1 MSTSQHHHHR
11 RLPLRSINNLRDLGG
26 YQTADGRT
34 VRWHTLYRAG
44 HLGKLNER
52 DQRHLTAL
60 NLHTIIDFRSAEEK
74 QRDPDRLPLQDVQVI
89 ELPIL
94 DEGNS
99 TMMKDMRRRYDNND
113 FDGLDTNLVMVN
125 TYRQLALE
133 FTAEYG
139 RFLQAVSQAAGKPLL
154 WHCTAGKDRAGF
166 AAALLLKVLGVDFD
180 TIQQDYLLS
189 GKYIHPDRKL
199 MAVIT
204 ITKGF
209 RPARLLKP
217 LWAVK
222 PEWIE
227 TSFDA
232 IDEHWGS
239 FDRYRREA
247 LAFSDADTVRLQ
259 ELLLTEK
266 G

>member
-1 MSTSQHHHHR
+1 MQNRKTHR

-26 YQTADGRT
+26 YQTVDGRT
-34 VRWHTLYRAG
+34 LRWHTLYRAG
-44 HLGKLNER
+44 HLGKLKER
-52 DQRHLTAL
+52 DLRQLTAL

-74 QRDPDRLPLQDVQVI
+74 QREPDRLPVNDVKVI

-99 TMMKDMRRRYDNND
+99 AMMKDMRRRYDNND
-113 FDGLDTNLVMVN
+113 FDGLDTNLVMFN
-125 TYRQLALE
+125 TYRQFALD
-133 FTAEYG
+133 FTAEYAH
-139 RFLQAVSQAAGKPLL
+139 FLQAVLQAAGQPVL

-166 AAALLLKVLGVDFD
+166 ASALILKILGVGFD

-204 ITKGF
+204 LAKGL

-222 PEWIE
+222 PEWIKA
-227 TSFDA
+227 SFDA
-232 IDEHWGS
+232 INEHWGS
-239 FDRYRREA
+239 FDVYRREA
-247 LAFSDADTVRLQ
+247 LAFSDKDVTRLQ
-259 ELLLTEK
+259 ELLLTAES
-266 G
+266 

>member
-1 MSTSQHHHHR
+1 MQNRKTHR

-26 YQTADGRT
+26 YQTVDGRT
-34 VRWHTLYRAG
+34 IRHHILYRAG
-44 HLGKLNER
+44 HLGKLKER
-52 DQRHLTAL
+52 DQRKLTAL

-74 QRDPDRLPLQDVQVI
+74 QREPDRLPVNDVKVI

-99 TMMKDMRRRYDNND
+99 AMMKDMRRRYDNND
-113 FDGLDTNLVMVN
+113 FDGLDTNLVMFN
-125 TYRQLALE
+125 TYRQFALD
-133 FTAEYG
+133 FTAEYAH
-139 RFLQAVSQAAGKPLL
+139 FLQAVLQAAGQPVL

-166 AAALLLKVLGVDFD
+166 ASALILKILGVGFD

-204 ITKGF
+204 LAKGL

-222 PEWIE
+222 PEWIKA
-227 TSFDA
+227 SFDA
-232 IDEHWGS
+232 INEHWGS
-239 FDRYRREA
+239 FDVYRREA
-247 LAFSDADTVRLQ
+247 LAFSDKDVTRLQ
-259 ELLLTEK
+259 KLLLTAES
-266 G
+266 

>member
-1 MSTSQHHHHR
+1 MNTSHPHHR

-26 YQTADGRT
+26 YQTIDGRT
-34 VRWHTLYRAG
+34 VCWHTLYRAG
-44 HLGKLNER
+44 HLGKLKAR
-52 DQRHLTAL
+52 DQRKLTAL

-74 QRDPDRLPLQDVQVI
+74 QRDPDRLPLNEVNVI

-99 TMMKDMRRRYDNND
+99 AMMKDMRRRYENND
-113 FDGLDTNLVMVN
+113 FDGLDTNLVMFN
-125 TYRQLALE
+125 TYRQLALD
-133 FTAEYG
+133 FTAEYA
-139 RFLQAVSQAAGKPLL
+139 RFLQAVLQAQGQPVL

-166 AAALLLKVLGVDFD
+166 AAALLLKILGVDFD

-199 MAVIT
+199 MAI
-204 ITKGF
+204 IWLTKGAQ
-209 RPARLLKP
+209 PARLLKP

-222 PEWIE
+222 PEWIKA
-227 TSFDA
+227 SFDA

-247 LAFSDADTVRLQ
+247 LAFSDEDTARLQ
-259 ELLLTEK
+259 ELLLTEES
-266 G
+266 

>member
-1 MSTSQHHHHR
+1 MSTSHQHHR

-26 YQTADGRT
+26 YQTVDGRT

-44 HLGKLNER
+44 HLGKLKDR
-52 DQRHLTAL
+52 DQRTLTAL

-74 QRDPDRLPLQDVQVI
+74 QRDPDRLPLNDVQVI

-99 TMMKDMRRRYDNND
+99 TMMKDMRRRYENND
-113 FDGLDTNLVMVN
+113 FDGLDTNLVMFN
-125 TYRQLALE
+125 TYRQLSLE
-133 FTAEYG
+133 FTAEYAH
-139 RFLQAVSQAAGKPLL
+139 FLQAVLQAAGKPVL

-166 AAALLLKVLGVDFD
+166 AAALLLKILGVDFE
-180 TIQQDYLLS
+180 TIRQDYLLS

-204 ITKGF
+204 LTKGA

-222 PEWIE
+222 PEWIKA
-227 TSFDA
+227 SFDA
-232 IDEHWGS
+232 IDEKWGS
-239 FDRYRREA
+239 FDRYRRDA
-247 LAFSDADTVRLQ
+247 LAFSDEDTARLR
-259 ELLLTEK
+259 EFLLI
-266 G
+266 